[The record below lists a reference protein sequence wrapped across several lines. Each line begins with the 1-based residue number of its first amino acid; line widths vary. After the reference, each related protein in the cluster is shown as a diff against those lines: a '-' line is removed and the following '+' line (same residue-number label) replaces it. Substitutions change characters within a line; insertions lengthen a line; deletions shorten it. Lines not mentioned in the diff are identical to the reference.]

1 MLPRVMINE
10 TRFKGLGR
18 EEERRLA
25 PLIMLSSPSAHEP
38 ISITVNDADV
48 TEGGDGA
55 DLCGRM

>member
-38 ISITVNDADV
+38 ISITVNDADGQALKLPGEDD
-48 TEGGDGA
+48 TG
-55 DLCGRM
+55 

>member
-1 MLPRVMINE
+1 MINE

-38 ISITVNDADV
+38 ISITVNDADGQALKLPGEDD
-48 TEGGDGA
+48 TG
-55 DLCGRM
+55 